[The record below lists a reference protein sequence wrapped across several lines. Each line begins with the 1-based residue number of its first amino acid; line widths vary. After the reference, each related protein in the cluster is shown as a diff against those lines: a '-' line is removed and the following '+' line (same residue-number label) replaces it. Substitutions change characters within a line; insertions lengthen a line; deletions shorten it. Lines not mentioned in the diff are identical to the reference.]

1 MAFLQKL
8 SLRAYSFSF
17 KKWKGKN
24 PEQTLPL
31 NEKVIINRLQ
41 DGEERTYE
49 YTSAFDLIVDFIGA
63 NTDVDDKEVR
73 QQLFNCSFNSTNQ
86 GETDTYRYL
95 IFTVYA
101 GYYGYASK
109 LVNRKTKSTVHKK
122 SRDEADVK
130 PFYVVVVIPKD
141 TEISK
146 AQRGLILF
154 QEIGIYG
161 VKTVTT
167 KAMQEF
173 FSKKLGLTFRTQ
185 NLAPD
190 FYLKKLHCWKRKA
203 SRNTLKF
210 L

>member
-1 MAFLQKL
+1 MAFSQKL

-24 PEQTLPL
+24 PEQILPL
-31 NEKVIINRLQ
+31 NAKVIFNRLQ

-49 YTSAFDLIVDFIGA
+49 YTSALDLIVDFIGA

-73 QQLFNCSFNSTNQ
+73 QQLFNCSFDSTNQ

-146 AQRGLILF
+146 A
-154 QEIGIYG
+154 
-161 VKTVTT
+161 
-167 KAMQEF
+167 
-173 FSKKLGLTFRTQ
+173 
-185 NLAPD
+185 
-190 FYLKKLHCWKRKA
+190 
-203 SRNTLKF
+203 
-210 L
+210 

>member
-1 MAFLQKL
+1 MAFSQKL

-31 NEKVIINRLQ
+31 NAKVIFNRLQ

-63 NTDVDDKEVR
+63 NMDVDDKEVR
-73 QQLFNCSFNSTNQ
+73 QQLFNCSFDSTNQ
-86 GETDTYRYL
+86 GETGTYRYL

-141 TEISK
+141 TEIT
-146 AQRGLILF
+146 RW
-154 QEIGIYG
+154 
-161 VKTVTT
+161 V
-167 KAMQEF
+167 
-173 FSKKLGLTFRTQ
+173 
-185 NLAPD
+185 
-190 FYLKKLHCWKRKA
+190 
-203 SRNTLKF
+203 
-210 L
+210 

>member
-86 GETDTYRYL
+86 TSLDKGPQ
-95 IFTVYA
+95 
-101 GYYGYASK
+101 
-109 LVNRKTKSTVHKK
+109 RKT
-122 SRDEADVK
+122 
-130 PFYVVVVIPKD
+130 
-141 TEISK
+141 TENELPS
-146 AQRGLILF
+146 
-154 QEIGIYG
+154 
-161 VKTVTT
+161 
-167 KAMQEF
+167 
-173 FSKKLGLTFRTQ
+173 LTQCT
-185 NLAPD
+185 A
-190 FYLKKLHCWKRKA
+190 
-203 SRNTLKF
+203 
-210 L
+210 